1 MPDITSPKKTVEKAH
16 LTFRVGEKL
25 HAQASQRASSQG
37 GLSAVIR
44 AGFEDFLSGRVSF
57 EQEKFQI
64 DPGVSSPK
72 DKRVSMKLDEKIYAE
87 VQRKAAKFG
96 GVSGLVR
103 SILEKYCAAAR

>member
-1 MPDITSPKKTVEKAH
+1 
-16 LTFRVGEKL
+16 
-25 HAQASQRASSQG
+25 
-37 GLSAVIR
+37 VIR

-103 SILEKYCAAAR
+103 SILENTVRLLASSSTKTADGMRRRGNCRFDDL

>member
-1 MPDITSPKKTVEKAH
+1 MTDTTSSKIITQKAH
-16 LTFRVGEKL
+16 VTFRVDEKL
-25 HAQASQRASSQG
+25 HAQATQRASSQG

-72 DKRVSMKLDEKIYAE
+72 DKRVSMKLDERIYADI
-87 VQRKAAKFG
+87 QRKAVKFG

-103 SILEKYCAAAR
+103 AILNQYCASAR